1 MDTKLTVLLLFF
13 GLCNAQTEKWVWGT
27 NGRSRSDRTRIVT
40 GDKRYTG
47 ELVSRPLFEANYNRD
62 RESVNLYRYEVTE
75 EPAEST
81 FSSYRPTEHYRPDPS
96 SNRPY
101 RPPPDFVRPTN
112 VLVDN
117 YRPTNRP
124 HEGNYRPI
132 DNGFRPPNGEY
143 PLHGLRPGVGTNGRP
158 ILTGPTPSWEQEDHR
173 KYKDYDICKCVHSF
187 NCNTPGIKFGTCD
200 ADKQYCCYKS
210 KRNEGNGYTG
220 KPTTGY
226 YEKPRPR
233 PVLAGPGGPVD
244 YPAKPYQ
251 NKVPSRRPVEDRETD
266 LEEAYRKG
274 LASTLYQYETRRESS
289 QDRELDEAYRKGLA
303 STLHKVEYDTRLD
316 SYYDRDRQRERD
328 RYPYDRETRLRPDN
342 FKGSHPLK
350 YGLYDPSA
358 VDVYARSV
366 NSTISAVRDR
376 K

>member
-1 MDTKLTVLLLFF
+1 MNFPNRSYRRRPWSDSIKVFLL
-13 GLCNAQTEKWVWGT
+13 
-27 NGRSRSDRTRIVT
+27 R
-40 GDKRYTG
+40 
-47 ELVSRPLFEANYNRD
+47 
-62 RESVNLYRYEVTE
+62 SVNLYRYEVTE

-112 VLVDN
+112 ILVDN
-117 YRPTNRP
+117 YRPTNRYSRHLLLTCCICTRSKWLNEYSRP
-124 HEGNYRPI
+124 HEGNYRPV

-187 NCNTPGIKFGTCD
+187 NCNTPGIKFVSGNIHFVIPHHFNSNYNNGGAIKKLPGKLQGTCD

-251 NKVPSRRPVEDRETD
+251 VRVHET
-266 LEEAYRKG
+266 
-274 LASTLYQYETRRESS
+274 ET
-289 QDRELDEAYRKGLA
+289 
-303 STLHKVEYDTRLD
+303 
-316 SYYDRDRQRERD
+316 
-328 RYPYDRETRLRPDN
+328 
-342 FKGSHPLK
+342 
-350 YGLYDPSA
+350 
-358 VDVYARSV
+358 
-366 NSTISAVRDR
+366 I
-376 K
+376 